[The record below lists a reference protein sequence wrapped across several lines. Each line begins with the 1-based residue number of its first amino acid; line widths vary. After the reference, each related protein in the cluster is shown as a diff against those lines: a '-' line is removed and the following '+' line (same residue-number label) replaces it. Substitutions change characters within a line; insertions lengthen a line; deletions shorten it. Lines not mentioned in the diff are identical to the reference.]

1 MASTRYAASS
11 RGAEPVTKLRVAIV
25 ATLALLSLVAA
36 AAQDRDI
43 VLRAEFPVDLQVPP
57 SAAAFQGVVDPLFV
71 ARVPDGEA
79 LAALQA
85 EARWTFAGMIW
96 GFDYIYTPSDRA
108 RAIQELF
115 DIRQRS
121 PVAAQ
126 VLPLKAVSARLDG
139 TVLFG
144 TVECYPDA
152 VQRRELASWKAS
164 SAVEQGS
171 GSAKALQGGSA
182 ANAAAAA
189 VEARREATVVAVREA
204 LRAFLRELTH
214 NKPREVRGSFAL
226 ASVPRLFIRDGQWIA
241 SVRIYARVDEIISYG
256 AY

>member
-1 MASTRYAASS
+1 MLTKRRCSRYTIRAVLLAAMAASLAP
-11 RGAEPVTKLRVAIV
+11 GA
-25 ATLALLSLVAA
+25 S
-36 AAQDRDI
+36 AQDRDV

-57 SAAAFQGVVDPLFV
+57 SAASFQGVVEPGYV

-79 LAALQA
+79 LAALQE

-96 GFDYIYTPSDRA
+96 GFDYVYTPSDRA

-139 TVLFG
+139 TVLLG
-144 TVECYPDA
+144 TVECYPDGL
-152 VQRRELASWKAS
+152 QRREMASWKNS

-171 GSAKALQGGSA
+171 GSARTPQGGSSA
-182 ANAAAAA
+182 DAAAAA
-189 VEARREATVVAVREA
+189 GEARREATVVAVKEA
-204 LRAFLRELTH
+204 LRSFLRETTH

-226 ASVPRLFIRDGQWIA
+226 ASAPRLFIRDGRWMA

>member
-1 MASTRYAASS
+1 MGII
-11 RGAEPVTKLRVAIV
+11 RGALGL
-25 ATLALLSLVAA
+25 TLALLAFSGAS
-36 AAQDRDI
+36 AQDRDI

-57 SAAAFQGVVDPLFV
+57 AALAFQGVVDPAYV
-71 ARVPDGEA
+71 ARVPDGDA
-79 LAALQA
+79 LAALQE

-115 DIRQRS
+115 DIKQRS

-126 VLPLKAVSARLDG
+126 ALPLKTVSARLDG
-139 TVLFG
+139 TVLLG
-144 TVECYPDA
+144 TVECYPDGL
-152 VQRRELASWKAS
+152 QRREMASWKAS

-171 GSAKALQGGSA
+171 GSARAPQGGSA
-182 ANAAAAA
+182 ADAAATADAAAAA
-189 VEARREATVVAVREA
+189 GAARREATVVAVREA

-226 ASVPRLFIRDGQWIA
+226 ASVPRLFIRDGQWMA

>member
-1 MASTRYAASS
+1 MLT
-11 RGAEPVTKLRVAIV
+11 TI
-25 ATLALLSLVAA
+25 LVALVLASAGGA

-57 SAAAFQGVVDPLFV
+57 SAAAFEGVVDPGYV
-71 ARVPDGEA
+71 ARMPDGEA
-79 LAALQA
+79 LAALHE

-108 RAIQELF
+108 RAITELF
-115 DIRQRS
+115 DITQRS

-126 VLPLKAVSARLDG
+126 ALPLKTVSARLDG
-139 TVLFG
+139 TVLLG

-152 VQRRELASWKAS
+152 LQRREMAAWKVS
-164 SAVEQGS
+164 SAVEQGR
-171 GSAKALQGGSA
+171 GSARAMQGGSA
-182 ANAAAAA
+182 AK
-189 VEARREATVVAVREA
+189 ARREATVVAFREA
-204 LRAFLRELTH
+204 LRAFLREQTH

-226 ASVPRLFIRDGQWIA
+226 ASEPRLFIRDGQWMA